1 MKHKTDKQ
9 NEKQNRQIDR
19 KTNRQKDKWTE
30 IQQIERQ
37 KG

>member
-9 NEKQNRQIDR
+9 NETQNRQIDR